1 MKDDRHDSKN
11 YEDDNKQNEPKVE
24 NDYKNIIEIE
34 APNPSTATPPIY
46 LQKYPRDRKDFYR
59 YCHIISKSLSCDMG
73 NI

>member
-34 APNPSTATPPIY
+34 APNPSTATPHIPSEIP
-46 LQKYPRDRKDFYR
+46 PR
-59 YCHIISKSLSCDMG
+59 
-73 NI
+73 